1 MTVTDTT
8 PTASPDA
15 GTVEIERTGEH
26 HDIAVLTLRR
36 ERKLNALS
44 THLGTVLLDALRS
57 QQVRTSRAVVVTGV
71 PRAFS
76 AGADTG
82 ELREMTPEAIAD
94 YYRSSGAVYETF
106 AALPQPTVA
115 ALSGYCLG
123 GGLELAL
130 AADIRVADPDT
141 VFGLPEVGIGI
152 LLSSGGVTRLVRE
165 VGPARTRDLVLRGR
179 RFGARGGVRLGADR
193 RDRRRGHRA
202 GEGGGDRRGACRAA
216 AARRLGRQAGDHGGR
231 RCSTRGGVAAG
242 AARVRRAQPKR
253 LNRSAATT
261 TVRGDPQPHAQPRS
275 RPGETV
281 WQSAPPRRPTLDPG
295 HPHRH
300 AGGHRRGLHRAR
312 LQCQR

>member
-1 MTVTDTT
+1 MTITDTK
-8 PTASPDA
+8 PAAAPDA

-44 THLGTVLLDALRS
+44 THLESVLLDALRS
-57 QQVRTSRAVVVTGV
+57 QEVRTSRAVVVTGV

-82 ELREMTPEAIAD
+82 ELPEMTPEAIAE

-152 LLSSGGVTRLVRE
+152 LPSSGGVTRLVRE

-179 RFGARGGVRLGADR
+179 RFGAREAYTWGLIGEIAEGGGVREKAV
-193 RDRRRGHRA
+193 
-202 GEGGGDRRGACRAA
+202 EIAA
-216 AARRLGRQAGDHGGR
+216 ELA
-231 RCSTRGGVAAG
+231 
-242 AARVRRAQPKR
+242 
-253 LNRSAATT
+253 
-261 TVRGDPQPHAQPRS
+261 AQPRLAVS
-275 RPGETV
+275 VAKQVITV
-281 WQSAPPRRPTLDPG
+281 AADAPREAALLLEQLAYAALNRTG
-295 HPHRH
+295 
-300 AGGHRRGLHRAR
+300 
-312 LQCQR
+312 

>member
-1 MTVTDTT
+1 MAATDTT
-8 PTASPDA
+8 PAASPEA

-26 HDIAVLTLRR
+26 QDIAVLTLRR

-44 THLGTVLLDALRS
+44 THMESVLLDALRGPR
-57 QQVRTSRAVVVTGV
+57 VRTSRAVVVTGV

-94 YYRSSGAVYETF
+94 YYRSSGAVYEAF

-152 LLSSGGVTRLVRE
+152 VPSSGGVTRLVRE

-179 RFGARGGVRLGADR
+179 RFGAREAYDWGLI
-193 RDRRRGHRA
+193 
-202 GEGGGDRRGACRAA
+202 GEIAGGGTVREKAVEIAVELAGQPRLAVSVAKQVITAA
-216 AARRLGRQAGDHGGR
+216 ADAPRE
-231 RCSTRGGVAAG
+231 AALLLEQLAY
-242 AARVRRAQPKR
+242 AA
-253 LNRSAATT
+253 LNRT
-261 TVRGDPQPHAQPRS
+261 G
-275 RPGETV
+275 
-281 WQSAPPRRPTLDPG
+281 
-295 HPHRH
+295 
-300 AGGHRRGLHRAR
+300 
-312 LQCQR
+312 